1 MDLTTALSRLQAK
14 ANPTV
19 VAQNQR
25 NGAGD
30 VQFGVALGDIRAIA
44 KEAGLDAALSRALWA
59 TGNLDARLL
68 ALLTIRPRDLTAD
81 AVDQMVRDNRTLQVA
96 DWLSANILKPHPA
109 REPLRLRWLADDHPM
124 AARAGWSLTADR
136 LAKDRTGLDPAALL
150 DRIGAELA
158 TAPAPVQ
165 WTMNMALAM
174 IGIHL
179 PDLRGRAVAMGERL
193 GVYRDFPVSKGCT
206 SPFAPIWIAEM
217 VRRAG

>member
-1 MDLTTALSRLQAK
+1 MDLTTAQSRLQAK
-14 ANPTV
+14 ANPK
-19 VAQNQR
+19 VAAVNLR

-30 VQFGVALGDIRAIA
+30 AQYGVALGDIRVMAI
-44 KEAGLDAALSRALWA
+44 EAGLDAALSRALWA

-68 ALLTIRPRDLTAD
+68 ALLTIRPRDLSPD
-81 AVDQMVRDNRTLQVA
+81 EVDTMVRGNRVMQVA
-96 DWLSANILKPHPA
+96 DWLSANILKAHPA
-109 REPLRLRWLADDHPM
+109 REALRLRWMADEHPM

-136 LAKDRTGLDPAALL
+136 LAKDRAGLDPVALL
-150 DRIGAELA
+150 DRIDTELA